1 MVNSTLVSNKSK
13 STPTI
18 ALKTRKISTQDNKR
32 TPGTSRTNDEISLA
46 EKANN
51 VIKEVNNEK
60 GCISDIVKNGV
71 QNHEE
76 NISELIQSKLQAIKE
91 RTDKISANMG

>member
-51 VIKEVNNEK
+51 EK

-71 QNHEE
+71 QNHEK